1 MTIKHIVLAG
11 GAYNGL
17 YTIGVI
23 NYLLEENILDLQKIE
38 SVYGTSVGALIG
50 VLICLEC
57 DWATML
63 NYIIHRPWEKV
74 LHVEPDMILN
84 MIANKGI
91 LDDAFFKTFYSNI
104 FLAKNISLDITL
116 KDFYEETN
124 KKFNIFATDV
134 NSLEV
139 YKMNYKDTPDI
150 KLIDAVYASCAL
162 PFIFKPKTINDKLL
176 IDGGI
181 NYNYPLDFCINN
193 GALKNEVM
201 GIDIRTNIKSK
212 VHINENTNILYFG
225 FHLFT
230 SLIYKNIQRPTHKIK
245 NEVII
250 PCQPTNI
257 ESAIEIVKNKQ
268 KRQEMIL
275 KGEEYG
281 KLFLTYKEIN
291 NLDSNNVSD
300 PDPDPDSDP
309 DSDTEKES

>member
-104 FLAKNISLDITL
+104 
-116 KDFYEETN
+116 
-124 KKFNIFATDV
+124 
-134 NSLEV
+134 
-139 YKMNYKDTPDI
+139 
-150 KLIDAVYASCAL
+150 C
-162 PFIFKPKTINDKLL
+162 LL
-176 IDGGI
+176 
-181 NYNYPLDFCINN
+181 Y
-193 GALKNEVM
+193 
-201 GIDIRTNIKSK
+201 
-212 VHINENTNILYFG
+212 
-225 FHLFT
+225 T
-230 SLIYKNIQRPTHKIK
+230 SPSPR
-245 NEVII
+245 
-250 PCQPTNI
+250 
-257 ESAIEIVKNKQ
+257 
-268 KRQEMIL
+268 
-275 KGEEYG
+275 
-281 KLFLTYKEIN
+281 
-291 NLDSNNVSD
+291 D
-300 PDPDPDSDP
+300 
-309 DSDTEKES
+309 